1 MGVQCSK
8 MGSVDQHAML
18 ESGIVGLFVE
28 RHVGCAGCGVWANEK
43 RAGLAD
49 SFSVRLMRP
58 D

>member
-28 RHVGCAGCGVWANEK
+28 RHVGCAGCVVWAKK
-43 RAGLAD
+43 RAGRAG
-49 SFSVRLMRP
+49 SNCWS
-58 D
+58 